1 MLAVC
6 SMSCS
11 NHSTERVKFT
21 DIDKSIQDTLL
32 YLTKHYFSLEDDL
45 INFSNDYVKIVKQD
59 WLIPWNYHLSIKN
72 IKNGKQYKISNN
84 AAIPRIIKDG
94 YLYIPEEDDI
104 LFCDT
109 INESFFLK
117 IRLP

>member
-1 MLAVC
+1 ME
-6 SMSCS
+6 S
-11 NHSTERVKFT
+11 
-21 DIDKSIQDTLL
+21 
-32 YLTKHYFSLEDDL
+32 
-45 INFSNDYVKIVKQD
+45 
-59 WLIPWNYHLSIKN
+59 N
-72 IKNGKQYKISNN
+72 IKSVIMQLL
-84 AAIPRIIKDG
+84 RIIKDG